1 LVHII
6 DISPYSQRDPVEDF
20 FTVKKELEAFD
31 PRLVKRTQIVVA
43 NKIDLLPG
51 SEERLEKLE
60 RLAKKEGLPFFAIS
74 ALQKIGLKQVIDAM
88 SNALEGKQND
98 TYV

>member
-1 LVHII
+1 
-6 DISPYSQRDPVEDF
+6 
-20 FTVKKELEAFD
+20 VKKELEAFD

-51 SEERLEKLE
+51 SEERLEKLK
-60 RLAKKEGLPFFAIS
+60 RLAEHEGLPLFAIS

-88 SNALEGKQND
+88 SRALEELQDG